1 VNAIALKMLM
11 GDRLKYFGLIAGIAF
26 ATMLILQQSSIL
38 IGFTRQTGAFIR
50 DTAQADLW
58 IMDPQVRFSQDQ
70 VPVRDTVVQLARGVS
85 GVDWAVPMYQGFLR
99 GKMPDGTRL
108 TLILIGL
115 DDATLMGGPPVIVDG
130 SLADMRRDKA
140 VFIQAD
146 KPEKKL
152 MMKRGA
158 NRPLAL
164 GDRFSINDHEAVV
177 TGTYRGRE
185 SFFWEPVIYTTYSR
199 ALQYA
204 PPERNSLAFVLVKVK
219 PGADVKAVQRALE
232 EKTGLAVHTNDEFIR
247 ITADYI
253 LNTTGILVNFGL
265 AVALGILIGS
275 LVAGQTFYNFTL
287 DNLRH
292 YGALKAMGVSN
303 RQLMGMVLLQA
314 GTVAVLGFGVGAGLG
329 SGMGWIVASQGLAF
343 SMPWY
348 VATFA
353 FVSILS
359 VCGLAAWLSLRQVF
373 KLEPAI
379 VFKA

>member
-1 VNAIALKMLM
+1 MNRIALKMLM

-38 IGFTRQTGAFIR
+38 VGFAKQTGAFIR
-50 DTAQADLW
+50 DTAQADFW
-58 IMDPQVRFSQDQ
+58 IMDPQVRFSQDR
-70 VPVRDTVVQLARGVS
+70 VPLRDTTAQIARGVS
-85 GVDWAVPMYQGFLR
+85 GVEWAVPLYQGFLR
-99 GKMPDGTRL
+99 GKMPDGSSF

-115 DDATLMGGPPVIVDG
+115 DDATLMGAPPMVVAG
-130 SLADMRRDKA
+130 RLADLRGDKA

-152 MMKRGA
+152 MMKRGG

-177 TGTYRGRE
+177 AGTYRARE
-185 SFFWEPVIYTTYSR
+185 SFFWEPVIYTTYTR
-199 ALQYA
+199 ALQFS
-204 PPERNSLAFVLVKVK
+204 PPERNSLAFVLVKAAPGRDVQAVK
-219 PGADVKAVQRALE
+219 RALE
-232 EKTGLAVHTNDEFIR
+232 RETGLAVRTNAEFIR
-247 ITADYI
+247 LTADYI

-292 YGALKAMGVSN
+292 YGTLKAMGLSD
-303 RQLMGMVLLQA
+303 RQLMIMVLLQA
-314 GTVAVLGFGVGAGLG
+314 GTVAILGYCVGAGFG
-329 SGMGWIVASQGLAF
+329 SAMGWIVASQGLAF
-343 SMPWY
+343 SMPWQ
-348 VATFA
+348 VPAFA
-353 FVSILS
+353 LAAILS
-359 VCGLAAWLSLRQVF
+359 VCALAAWLSLRRVF
-373 KLEPAI
+373 RLEPAV

>member
-1 VNAIALKMLM
+1 MNSIALKMLM
-11 GDRLKYFGLIAGIAF
+11 GDKLKYFGLIAGIAF

-38 IGFTRQTGAFIR
+38 VGFARQTGAFIR

-70 VPVRDTVVQLARGVS
+70 VPVRSTTMQLARGVP
-85 GVDWAVPMYQGFLR
+85 GVDWALPLYQGFLR
-99 GKMPDGTRL
+99 GKMPDGTRF
-108 TLILIGL
+108 TMILVGV
-115 DDATLMGGPPVIVDG
+115 DDATLVGAPPIIVDG
-130 SLADMRRDKA
+130 TLADLRRDKA

-152 MMKRGA
+152 MMKRGG

-164 GDRFSINDHEAVV
+164 GDRLAANDQEAVV

-204 PPERNSLAFVLVKVK
+204 PPERNSLSFILVKVK
-219 PGADVKAVQRALE
+219 PGQDLQTVRAALE
-232 EKTGLAVHTNDEFIR
+232 ERTGLAVRTNQEFIAL
-247 ITADYI
+247 TADYI
-253 LNTTGILVNFGL
+253 LNTTGILINFGL
-265 AVALGILIGS
+265 AVALGIMIGS

-292 YGALKAMGVSN
+292 YGALKAMGVSDG
-303 RQLMGMVLLQA
+303 QLMRMVLLQA
-314 GTVAVLGFGVGAGLG
+314 ATVAVLGYGIGAGLG
-329 SGMGWIVASQGLAF
+329 SAMGWMVASQGLAF

-348 VATFA
+348 VPTFA
-353 FVSILS
+353 FGAILS
-359 VCGLAAWLSLRQVF
+359 VCALAAWLSLRQVF